1 MRLEPTQVSDEEDKL
16 MPSVGPKVA
25 AAESEKEIEEN
36 SSVIGETTNRARHCK
51 DCGKLTF
58 LN

>member
-16 MPSVGPKVA
+16 MPSVGAKVA
-25 AAESEKEIEEN
+25 AAESEKETEEN
-36 SSVIGETTNRARHCK
+36 SVIGDTTNRARHCR
-51 DCGKLTF
+51 DCGKLSF